1 MKFSNYLGSIENVS
15 IYPIITII
23 LFMLVFVGAVL
34 WIVTRDK
41 EYISEM
47 ESVPLDNKNDF
58 LNNSENKN
66 ESN

>member
-1 MKFSNYLGSIENVS
+1 MKFSNYLSSIENVS

-47 ESVPLDNKNDF
+47 ESVPLDNENNF

>member
-1 MKFSNYLGSIENVS
+1 MKFSNYLSSIENVA

-47 ESVPLDNKNDF
+47 ESVPLDNENNF

>member
-23 LFMLVFVGAVL
+23 LFILVFVGAVL